1 MSLLESKRTEP
12 TVCHISAE
20 PELIH
25 VDCVSHIYPDGS
37 VGIHNLCF
45 KVQDKEI
52 VAICGGNGSGKSTL
66 LEHLNGLLSPS
77 DGCVSVFGKRLD
89 TQTKKD
95 LWKDVGIVFQRAED
109 QLFAPTVLDDIM
121 FGPLNMGMSIDDA
134 KQVALE
140 ALKAVGAEE
149 LVNKMPNYLSGGQK
163 RLVSMAGVLA
173 MKPKI
178 MALDEPTSD
187 LDPNHAEIIEKII
200 LELKNNGISGGQK
213 RLVSMAGVLAMK
225 PKIMA
230 LDEPTSD
237 LDPNHAEIIE
247 KIILELKNKYG
258 ISVVIATHD
267 LDLAAQI
274 ADRICIVK
282 SGSIIAEGTPAE
294 IFYNS
299 ELLEEAGLKKPKI
312 VQIYDEFCK
321 SRGLDHKDRP
331 VKVEELAKCFT
342 CG

>member
-1 MSLLESKRTEP
+1 MALLESKRTEP

-37 VGIHNLCF
+37 LGIHNLCF
-45 KVQDKEI
+45 KVLEKEI
-52 VAICGGNGSGKSTL
+52 VAVCGGNGSGKSTL
-66 LEHLNGLLSPS
+66 LEHLNGLLTPS

-89 TQTKKD
+89 AQTKRN

-109 QLFAPTVLDDIM
+109 QLFAPTVLDDVM

-134 KQVALE
+134 KQIALE
-140 ALKAVGAEE
+140 SLKAVGAEE
-149 LVNKMPNYLSGGQK
+149 LVNKMPNYL
-163 RLVSMAGVLA
+163 
-173 MKPKI
+173 
-178 MALDEPTSD
+178 
-187 LDPNHAEIIEKII
+187 
-200 LELKNNGISGGQK
+200 SGGQK

-321 SRGLDHKDRP
+321 SRGLERKNRP
-331 VKVEELAKCFT
+331 VTVVELAKCFT
-342 CG
+342 CE

>member
-1 MSLLESKRTEP
+1 M
-12 TVCHISAE
+12 
-20 PELIH
+20 
-25 VDCVSHIYPDGS
+25 
-37 VGIHNLCF
+37 
-45 KVQDKEI
+45 
-52 VAICGGNGSGKSTL
+52 
-66 LEHLNGLLSPS
+66 
-77 DGCVSVFGKRLD
+77 FGKRLD

-109 QLFAPTVLDDIM
+109 QLFAPTVLDDVM
-121 FGPLNMGMSIDDA
+121 FGPLNMGMNIDEA

-149 LVNKMPNYLSGGQK
+149 LVNKMPNYL
-163 RLVSMAGVLA
+163 
-173 MKPKI
+173 
-178 MALDEPTSD
+178 
-187 LDPNHAEIIEKII
+187 
-200 LELKNNGISGGQK
+200 SGGQK

-299 ELLEEAGLKKPKI
+299 ELLEEARLKKPKI
-312 VQIYDEFCK
+312 VQIYDEFCE
-321 SRGLDHKDRP
+321 SRGLDHRNRP
-331 VKVEELAKCFT
+331 VKMEELAKCFT